1 MRQDSRVKN
10 VMDKHRNIFAE
21 DRNKGY
27 LEIQRNLN
35 EKMREAQRENN
46 HNLMEQI
53 GACSDTLMSLNRNFG
68 SGHSRRYFSIDGMKE
83 AEFIAHAFENTFAG
97 NEVFR
102 EVMPDLYQ
110 DTIQMI
116 RSFIPE

>member
-1 MRQDSRVKN
+1 
-10 VMDKHRNIFAE
+10 
-21 DRNKGY
+21 
-27 LEIQRNLN
+27 
-35 EKMREAQRENN
+35 
-46 HNLMEQI
+46 
-53 GACSDTLMSLNRNFG
+53 
-68 SGHSRRYFSIDGMKE
+68 MKE